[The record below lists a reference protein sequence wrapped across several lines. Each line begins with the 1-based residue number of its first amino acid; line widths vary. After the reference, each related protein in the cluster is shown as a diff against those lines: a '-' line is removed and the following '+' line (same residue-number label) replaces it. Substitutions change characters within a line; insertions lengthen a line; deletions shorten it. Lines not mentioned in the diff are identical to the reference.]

1 MRSFLIILGVIFFSG
16 CLIRIYNTEK
26 PRKDIAMEG
35 NQGYVVGESD
45 SHKPKLKNTRTIT
58 VVEVELGS
66 HRPKEVDTSK
76 TIKEE
81 ELEIPKEET
90 IYSSPIEEEISVKE
104 LQDSNINLE
113 TPKMNYTYYTVAE
126 GDTLQKISSK
136 FYGTTKKWYLLY
148 EENKDVL
155 KGPDKVYPGQKI
167 KIPNL

>member
-1 MRSFLIILGVIFFSG
+1 MRRFLIILGLIFLSG

-35 NQGYVVGESD
+35 NQGYVVGESAPE
-45 SHKPKLKNTRTIT
+45 KPKLKNTRTIR
-58 VVEVELGS
+58 VVEVEMGS
-66 HRPKEVDTSK
+66 HKPKEVDTSK
-76 TIKEE
+76 PTKEE
-81 ELEIPKEET
+81 GLEIPEERPV
-90 IYSSPIEEEISVKE
+90 YSPMIEEEISVKE

-113 TPKMNYTYYTVAE
+113 APKKDYTYYTVEE

-136 FYGTTKKWYLLY
+136 FYGTTKKWQLLY